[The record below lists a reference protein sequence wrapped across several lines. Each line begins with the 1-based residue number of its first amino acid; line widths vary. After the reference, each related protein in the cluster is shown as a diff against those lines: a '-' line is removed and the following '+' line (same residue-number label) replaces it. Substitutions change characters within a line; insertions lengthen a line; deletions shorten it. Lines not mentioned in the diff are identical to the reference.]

1 MTSSVGIDEAKYR
14 IFALAVGCFF
24 VGLAG
29 AFYAHYNLT
38 ISYTSFNLN
47 ATLWLFMY
55 VLIGGLHN
63 FKGPI
68 IGTILLMV
76 VPEIFRGLKG
86 YVPFISAGI
95 LLIVVYLMPE
105 GLVSL
110 PRIMRTWYW
119 RYKDKRGIANA
130 S

>member
-1 MTSSVGIDEAKYR
+1 MGIDEAKYR

-55 VLIGGLHN
+55 VLIGGIHN

-76 VPEIFRGLKG
+76 VPELFRELKG
-86 YVPFISAGI
+86 YVPFISAVI

-110 PRIMRTWYW
+110 PRIIRTWY
-119 RYKDKRGIANA
+119 RGYKEKRRVAHV